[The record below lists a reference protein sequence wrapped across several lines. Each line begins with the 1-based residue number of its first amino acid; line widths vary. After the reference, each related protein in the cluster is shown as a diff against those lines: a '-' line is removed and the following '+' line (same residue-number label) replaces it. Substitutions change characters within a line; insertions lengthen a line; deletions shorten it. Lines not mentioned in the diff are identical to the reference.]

1 MLLLSNNYI
10 LFTNDNFLGTAM
22 SIYVVT
28 TSYSYNGTCLNS
40 YYISSSQCVKNL
52 SYVPSV
58 PLTPITITP
67 TPTISNTNQT
77 PPAEIQNLTT

>member
-10 LFTNDNFLGTAM
+10 VFTYDNFFGTAM
-22 SIYVVT
+22 CIYVAT

-40 YYISSSQCVKNL
+40 YYISGSKCVKNL
-52 SYVPSV
+52 SYVPPV
-58 PLTPITITP
+58 PLTP

-77 PPAEIQNLTT
+77 PPAEIQNLTI

>member
-40 YYISSSQCVKNL
+40 YYISGSQCVKKL
-52 SYVPSV
+52 SYVPPV